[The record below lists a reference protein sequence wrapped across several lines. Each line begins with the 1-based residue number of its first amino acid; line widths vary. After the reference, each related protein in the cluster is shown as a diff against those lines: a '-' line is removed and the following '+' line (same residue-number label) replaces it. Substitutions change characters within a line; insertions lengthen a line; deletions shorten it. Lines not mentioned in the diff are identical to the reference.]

1 MRSLTEST
9 SSHAVARLPTREET
23 YALPARQLPPRWEPA
38 VSPHRHL
45 ARASRTSCS
54 RLRITSC
61 SGGPLSPPRGASPLS
76 LLPRRSRPA
85 PRLAAPT
92 LAAGETPTA
101 ATTPAAGGELAGAA
115 PEAPRRAESCA
126 LTPASGGGPGAAGG
140 SRVLESR
147 LHPRLSGRMVRSA
160 ARLEASKSGR
170 ARARGSAARWRGWSR
185 VRGCPGGRAA
195 RPEEH
200 CLKSIAGLLTGN
212 ACVLL
217 QRTTGETPKLCFGGD
232 LRDQPAQTSVAPPSS
247 TADPDS
253 KDTKVF
259 GLNSK
264 AAGPFRAMRAR
275 LPPWHMNSDSNKEIE
290 IPLCPLRI
298 KDRWPQG

>member
-9 SSHAVARLPTREET
+9 SSHATARLPTREET
-23 YALPARQLPPRWEPA
+23 YALPARQLPPQWEPA

-54 RLRITSC
+54 PRLRITSC
-61 SGGPLSPPRGASPLS
+61 SGGPRSPPRGASPLS

-115 PEAPRRAESCA
+115 PEALRRAVSCA
-126 LTPASGGGPGAAGG
+126 LTPAGGGGPGAAGG
-140 SRVLESR
+140 SRALASR
-147 LHPRLSGRMVRSA
+147 LHPRLSGPMVRSA

-170 ARARGSAARWRGWSR
+170 ARARGSAARR
-185 VRGCPGGRAA
+185 RGCPGGRAA
-195 RPEEH
+195 RPKEH

-217 QRTTGETPKLCFGGD
+217 QRTTGETPKLCFGGG
-232 LRDQPAQTSVAPPSS
+232 LRDQPAQTSVAPPKFRSS
-247 TADPDS
+247 AADPDS

-264 AAGPFRAMRAR
+264 AGPFRAMRAR
-275 LPPWHMNSDSNKEIE
+275 LPP
-290 IPLCPLRI
+290 
-298 KDRWPQG
+298 